1 MRKLKKTLIILAI
14 VAVVGCGGFFGW
26 KYFRQSSAAP
36 VKVLPFSFVGMTEY
50 WGDSRESYGPV
61 TTDKIQTVYLS
72 DTQTV
77 SKILVKEGQEV
88 KKGDLLMSFDTSL
101 SQLELER
108 KELEIQKD
116 QMDLDDAN
124 KELQRISW
132 MVPMGTPPTE
142 PETEPT
148 EPDPGRLLEGEYELF
163 QEGHDGSSESA
174 AFISWIPG
182 GQVVTRKFLL
192 IMGGCTP
199 VQFTHTPAEL
209 TLTVYPADADANSAI
224 APEADG
230 TYLLLPGEYAYEAA
244 AKDHEPA
251 QGRFTVPKQ
260 MDSFTVDVT
269 LTPPATEPTETEPTE
284 TEPTEEPTE
293 APTEN
298 PTEPTD
304 PSAPTDPSNPTDPT
318 TDPTTPSDPTQTPSE
333 PSQPA
338 AEKTVVRFICD
349 PENMTLVVF
358 PKGKDTDA
366 AIEAESDKTYR
377 LLPGE
382 YTYQASAEDYD
393 TARED
398 FTVEQA
404 ELEVTVTLTR
414 SAAPA
419 PVTEAPTEKP
429 TEAATEAPTQQPTE
443 NPTQTPTEKPTEA
456 AVETPTQQPAET
468 ETPPAPA
475 PEDPPAPAP
484 AQEEPTPAPASE
496 APTAEEPI
504 APPAPETAELTG
516 EEGLIEFAA
525 VEPGTVPTGSQARPA
540 TCQPYYVIFKITR
553 ENRLKGDI
561 LGWIGLH
568 VYSDGS
574 FTFFDASMNE
584 DFSIPV
590 EPTVP
595 TEPEPEIDY
604 IGSGYTYTQI
614 QAMKEEQLQK
624 IKDLELKL
632 KLAGAELKIMQKE
645 LSDGNIYAEQDGKVI
660 SVLTEE
666 EAKLNSQPIIKVTG
680 GGGYYIDASISE
692 LERSG
697 MKVGMEV
704 TVNDWDTGMTYTGT
718 VVSVGDMPSSSSSYN
733 GMNNPNASSYPFRV
747 FVDESADL
755 QAGHYVSVQYSTGE
769 QTGIYLEKAFLR
781 TDNGRSYVYVLG
793 ENGLLEQRTVQV
805 GRNLNGYYVEILDG
819 LTEDDMV
826 AFPYGKNVKAGAP
839 AEEGDYSDLYG

>member
-1 MRKLKKTLIILAI
+1 M
-14 VAVVGCGGFFGW
+14 
-26 KYFRQSSAAP
+26 
-36 VKVLPFSFVGMTEY
+36 
-50 WGDSRESYGPV
+50 
-61 TTDKIQTVYLS
+61 
-72 DTQTV
+72 
-77 SKILVKEGQEV
+77 
-88 KKGDLLMSFDTSL
+88 
-101 SQLELER
+101 
-108 KELEIQKD
+108 
-116 QMDLDDAN
+116 
-124 KELQRISW
+124 
-132 MVPMGTPPTE
+132 
-142 PETEPT
+142 
-148 EPDPGRLLEGEYELF
+148 
-163 QEGHDGSSESA
+163 
-174 AFISWIPG
+174 
-182 GQVVTRKFLL
+182 
-192 IMGGCTP
+192 
-199 VQFTHTPAEL
+199 
-209 TLTVYPADADANSAI
+209 
-224 APEADG
+224 
-230 TYLLLPGEYAYEAA
+230 
-244 AKDHEPA
+244 
-251 QGRFTVPKQ
+251 
-260 MDSFTVDVT
+260 
-269 LTPPATEPTETEPTE
+269 
-284 TEPTEEPTE
+284 
-293 APTEN
+293 
-298 PTEPTD
+298 
-304 PSAPTDPSNPTDPT
+304 
-318 TDPTTPSDPTQTPSE
+318 
-333 PSQPA
+333 
-338 AEKTVVRFICD
+338 
-349 PENMTLVVF
+349 
-358 PKGKDTDA
+358 
-366 AIEAESDKTYR
+366 
-377 LLPGE
+377 
-382 YTYQASAEDYD
+382 
-393 TARED
+393 
-398 FTVEQA
+398 
-404 ELEVTVTLTR
+404 
-414 SAAPA
+414 
-419 PVTEAPTEKP
+419 
-429 TEAATEAPTQQPTE
+429 
-443 NPTQTPTEKPTEA
+443 
-456 AVETPTQQPAET
+456 
-468 ETPPAPA
+468 
-475 PEDPPAPAP
+475 
-484 AQEEPTPAPASE
+484 
-496 APTAEEPI
+496 AEEPV

-525 VEPGTVPTGSQARPA
+525 VEPGIVPTGSQARPA

-632 KLAGAELKIMQKE
+632 KLADAELKIMQKE

-704 TVNDWDTGMTYTGT
+704 TVNDWNTGMTYTGT

-755 QAGHYVSVQYSTGE
+755 QAGNYVSVQYSTGE

-805 GRNLNGYYVEILDG
+805 GRNLNGYYVEILNG

-839 AEEGDYSDLYG
+839 AEEGDYSDLYA

>member
-108 KELEIQKD
+108 KELEIQKN

-148 EPDPGRLLEGEYELF
+148 EPDLGRLLAGEYELF
-163 QEGHDGSSESA
+163 REGHDGSSESA

-199 VQFTHTPAEL
+199 VQFTRTPAKL
-209 TLTVYPADADANSAI
+209 TLTVYPADADADSAI

-244 AKDHEPA
+244 AEDHEPA

-260 MDSFTVDVT
+260 TDPFTVDIT
-269 LTPPATEPTETEPTE
+269 LTPPATEPTETEPTETEPTE

-304 PSAPTDPSNPTDPT
+304 PSSSTEPSSPTEPSNPTDPT
-318 TDPTTPSDPTQTPSE
+318 VPSNPTQPSSE

-338 AEKTVVRFICD
+338 AEKTVVRFIRN

-366 AIEAESDKTYR
+366 AIGAEADKTYR

-382 YTYQASAEDYD
+382 YTYQASAEGYD
-393 TARED
+393 TETKD
-398 FTVEQA
+398 FTVPEQA
-404 ELEVTVTLTR
+404 GVEMTITLTL
-414 SAAPA
+414 SAA

-429 TEAATEAPTQQPTE
+429 TETAA
-443 NPTQTPTEKPTEA
+443 
-456 AVETPTQQPAET
+456 

-475 PEDPPAPAP
+475 PEDPPVPAP
-484 AQEEPTPAPASE
+484 AQEEPSPAPVPE
-496 APTAEEPI
+496 APMAEEPV

-525 VEPGTVPTGSQARPA
+525 VEPGVVPTGSQARPA

-632 KLAGAELKIMQKE
+632 KLADAELKIMQKE

-680 GGGYYIDASISE
+680 GGGYYIDASVSE

-704 TVNDWDTGMTYTGT
+704 TVNDWNTGMTYTGT

-755 QAGHYVSVQYSTGE
+755 QAGNYVSVQYSTGE

-781 TDNGRSYVYVLG
+781 TDNGRSYIYVLG

-819 LTEDDMV
+819 LTEDDMI

-839 AEEGDYSDLYG
+839 TEEGDYSDLYA

>member
-148 EPDPGRLLEGEYELF
+148 EPDLGRLLEGEYELF

-192 IMGGCTP
+192 TMGGCTP
-199 VQFTHTPAEL
+199 VQFTRTPAEL
-209 TLTVYPADADANSAI
+209 TLTVYPAGADANSAI

-244 AKDHEPA
+244 AEDHEPA

-260 MDSFTVDVT
+260 TELLTVDIT

-298 PTEPTD
+298 PTETTAPTTPTD
-304 PSAPTDPSNPTDPT
+304 PTNPTNPSNPTDPT

-338 AEKTVVRFICD
+338 AEKMVVRFTCAPD
-349 PENMTLVVF
+349 NMTLVVF
-358 PKGKDTDA
+358 PKGTDA
-366 AIEAESDKTYR
+366 DSAIKAEEDKTYR

-382 YTYQASAEDYD
+382 YTYQASAEGYD
-393 TARED
+393 TETRD
-398 FTVEQA
+398 FTVPEQT
-404 ELEVTVTLTR
+404 EVTVTLNR
-414 SAAPA
+414 SVA
-419 PVTEAPTEKP
+419 PVTEAPTETP

-443 NPTQTPTEKPTEA
+443 IPTQTPTETPTEA
-456 AVETPTQQPAET
+456 PTEAPSV
-468 ETPPAPA
+468 PA
-475 PEDPPAPAP
+475 PEDTPVPTP

-496 APTAEEPI
+496 EPTAEDSI
-504 APPAPETAELTG
+504 APPAQETAELTG
-516 EEGLIEFAA
+516 EESLIEFAA

>member
-108 KELEIQKD
+108 KELEIQKN

-148 EPDPGRLLEGEYELF
+148 EPDLGRLLAGEYELF
-163 QEGHDGSSESA
+163 REGHDGSSESA

-199 VQFTHTPAEL
+199 VQFTRTPAEL
-209 TLTVYPADADANSAI
+209 TLTVYPADADADSAI

-244 AKDHEPA
+244 AGDHEPA

-260 MDSFTVDVT
+260 MDPFTVNIT

-304 PSAPTDPSNPTDPT
+304 PSSPTEPSSPTGPSNPTDPT
-318 TDPTTPSDPTQTPSE
+318 VPSDPTQPSSE

-338 AEKTVVRFICD
+338 AEKTVVRFIRN

-366 AIEAESDKTYR
+366 AIEAEADKTYR

-382 YTYQASAEDYD
+382 YTYQASAEGYD
-393 TARED
+393 TETKN
-398 FTVEQA
+398 FTVPEQA
-404 ELEVTVTLTR
+404 GVEMTITLTL
-414 SAAPA
+414 SAA

-429 TEAATEAPTQQPTE
+429 TETAA
-443 NPTQTPTEKPTEA
+443 
-456 AVETPTQQPAET
+456 

-475 PEDPPAPAP
+475 PEDPPVPAP
-484 AQEEPTPAPASE
+484 AQEEPSPAPVPE
-496 APTAEEPI
+496 APMAEEPV
-504 APPAPETAELTG
+504 APSAPETAELTG

-525 VEPGTVPTGSQARPA
+525 VEPGVVPTGSQARPA

-568 VYSDGS
+568 VYSDGG

-632 KLAGAELKIMQKE
+632 KLADAELKIMQKE

-704 TVNDWDTGMTYTGT
+704 TVNDWNTGMTYTGT

-755 QAGHYVSVQYSTGE
+755 QAGNYVSVQYSTGE

-819 LTEDDMV
+819 LTEDDMI

-839 AEEGDYSDLYG
+839 TEEGDYSDLYA

>member
-108 KELEIQKD
+108 KKLEIQKN

-148 EPDPGRLLEGEYELF
+148 EPDLGRLLAGEYELF
-163 QEGHDGSSESA
+163 REGHDGSSESA

-182 GQVVTRKFLL
+182 GQVVTRRFLL

-199 VQFTHTPAEL
+199 VQFTRTPAEL
-209 TLTVYPADADANSAI
+209 TLTVYPADADTNSAI

-244 AKDHEPA
+244 AEDHEPA
-251 QGRFTVPKQ
+251 RGRFTVPKQ
-260 MDSFTVDVT
+260 TDPFTVNIT

-284 TEPTEEPTE
+284 TEPTE

-304 PSAPTDPSNPTDPT
+304 PSSPTSPTEPSNPTDPT
-318 TDPTTPSDPTQTPSE
+318 VPSDPTQPSSE

-338 AEKTVVRFICD
+338 AEKTVVRFIRN

-366 AIEAESDKTYR
+366 AIEAEADKTYR

-382 YTYQASAEDYD
+382 YTYQASAEGYD
-393 TARED
+393 TETKD
-398 FTVEQA
+398 FTVPEQA
-404 ELEVTVTLTR
+404 GVEMTITLTL
-414 SAAPA
+414 SAA
-419 PVTEAPTEKP
+419 PVTE
-429 TEAATEAPTQQPTE
+429 
-443 NPTQTPTEKPTEA
+443 TPTEKPTETA
-456 AVETPTQQPAET
+456 A
-468 ETPPAPA
+468 ETPPTPA
-475 PEDPPAPAP
+475 PEDPPVPAP
-484 AQEEPTPAPASE
+484 AQEEPSPAPVPE
-496 APTAEEPI
+496 APMAEEPV

-525 VEPGTVPTGSQARPA
+525 VEPGVVPTGSQARPA

-632 KLAGAELKIMQKE
+632 KLANAELKIMQKE

-680 GGGYYIDASISE
+680 GGGYYIDASVSE
-692 LERSG
+692 LERSD

-704 TVNDWDTGMTYTGT
+704 TVNDWKTSMTYTGT

-755 QAGHYVSVQYSTGE
+755 QAGNYVSVQYSTGE

-839 AEEGDYSDLYG
+839 AEEGDYSDLYA

>member
-108 KELEIQKD
+108 KKLEIQKN

-148 EPDPGRLLEGEYELF
+148 EPDLGRLLAGEYELF
-163 QEGHDGSSESA
+163 REGHDGSSESA

-182 GQVVTRKFLL
+182 GQVVTRRFLL

-209 TLTVYPADADANSAI
+209 TLTVYPADADTNSAI

-244 AKDHEPA
+244 AGDHEPA
-251 QGRFTVPKQ
+251 RGRFTVPKQ
-260 MDSFTVDVT
+260 TDPFTVDIT

-298 PTEPTD
+298 PTEPTN
-304 PSAPTDPSNPTDPT
+304 PSSPTSPTEPSNPTDPT
-318 TDPTTPSDPTQTPSE
+318 VPSDPTQPSSE

-338 AEKTVVRFICD
+338 AEKTVVRFIRN

-366 AIEAESDKTYR
+366 AIEAEADKTYR

-382 YTYQASAEDYD
+382 YTYQASAEGYD
-393 TARED
+393 TETKD
-398 FTVEQA
+398 FTVPEQA
-404 ELEVTVTLTR
+404 GVEMTITLTL
-414 SAAPA
+414 SAA
-419 PVTEAPTEKP
+419 PVTE
-429 TEAATEAPTQQPTE
+429 
-443 NPTQTPTEKPTEA
+443 TPTEKPTETA
-456 AVETPTQQPAET
+456 A
-468 ETPPAPA
+468 ETPPTPA
-475 PEDPPAPAP
+475 PEDPPVPAP
-484 AQEEPTPAPASE
+484 AQEEPSPAPVPE
-496 APTAEEPI
+496 APMAEEPV

-525 VEPGTVPTGSQARPA
+525 VEPGVVPTGSQARPA

-574 FTFFDASMNE
+574 FTFFNASMNE

-632 KLAGAELKIMQKE
+632 KLANAELKIMQKE

-680 GGGYYIDASISE
+680 GGGYYIDASVSE
-692 LERSG
+692 LERSD

-704 TVNDWDTGMTYTGT
+704 TVNDWKTGMTYTGT

-755 QAGHYVSVQYSTGE
+755 QAGNYVSVQYSTGE

-839 AEEGDYSDLYG
+839 AEEGDYSDLYA

>member
-108 KELEIQKD
+108 KELEIQKN

-148 EPDPGRLLEGEYELF
+148 EPDLGRLLAGEYELF
-163 QEGHDGSSESA
+163 REGHDGSSESA

-182 GQVVTRKFLL
+182 GQVVTRRFLL

-199 VQFTHTPAEL
+199 VQFTRTPAEL
-209 TLTVYPADADANSAI
+209 TLTVYPADADTNSAI

-244 AKDHEPA
+244 AEDHEPA
-251 QGRFTVPKQ
+251 RGRFTVPKQ
-260 MDSFTVDVT
+260 TDPFTVDIT

-304 PSAPTDPSNPTDPT
+304 PSSPTEPSSSPTEPNNPTDPT
-318 TDPTTPSDPTQTPSE
+318 VPSDPTQPSSE

-338 AEKTVVRFICD
+338 AEKTVVRFIRN

-366 AIEAESDKTYR
+366 AIEAEADKTYR

-382 YTYQASAEDYD
+382 YTYQASAEGYD
-393 TARED
+393 TETKD
-398 FTVEQA
+398 FTVPEQA
-404 ELEVTVTLTR
+404 GVEMTITLTL
-414 SAAPA
+414 SAA
-419 PVTEAPTEKP
+419 PVTE
-429 TEAATEAPTQQPTE
+429 
-443 NPTQTPTEKPTEA
+443 TPTEKSTETVA
-456 AVETPTQQPAET
+456 
-468 ETPPAPA
+468 ETPPTPA
-475 PEDPPAPAP
+475 PEDPPVPAP
-484 AQEEPTPAPASE
+484 AQEEPSPAPVPE
-496 APTAEEPI
+496 APMAEKPV

-525 VEPGTVPTGSQARPA
+525 VEPGVVPTGSQARPA

-632 KLAGAELKIMQKE
+632 KLADAELKIMQKE

-680 GGGYYIDASISE
+680 GGGYYIDASVSE
-692 LERSG
+692 LERSD

-704 TVNDWDTGMTYTGT
+704 TVNDWNTGMTYTGT

-755 QAGHYVSVQYSTGE
+755 QAGNYVSVQYSTGE

-839 AEEGDYSDLYG
+839 AEEGDYSDLYA

>member
-108 KELEIQKD
+108 KELEIQKN

-148 EPDPGRLLEGEYELF
+148 EPDLGRLLAGEYELF
-163 QEGHDGSSESA
+163 REGHDGSSESA

-182 GQVVTRKFLL
+182 GQVVTRRFLL

-199 VQFTHTPAEL
+199 VQFTRTPAEL
-209 TLTVYPADADANSAI
+209 TLTVYPADADTNSAI

-244 AKDHEPA
+244 AGDHEPA
-251 QGRFTVPKQ
+251 RGRFTVPKQ
-260 MDSFTVDVT
+260 TNPFTVDIT

-304 PSAPTDPSNPTDPT
+304 PSSPAEPSSPTEPSNPTDPT
-318 TDPTTPSDPTQTPSE
+318 VPSDPTQPSSE

-338 AEKTVVRFICD
+338 AEKTVVRFIRN

-366 AIEAESDKTYR
+366 AIEAEADKTYR

-382 YTYQASAEDYD
+382 YTYQASAEGYD
-393 TARED
+393 TETKD
-398 FTVEQA
+398 FTVPEQA
-404 ELEVTVTLTR
+404 GVEMTITLTL
-414 SAAPA
+414 SAAS
-419 PVTEAPTEKP
+419 VTEAPTEKP
-429 TEAATEAPTQQPTE
+429 TEAATKAPTQQPAE
-443 NPTQTPTEKPTEA
+443 EPTQTPNEAPTEKPTETA
-456 AVETPTQQPAET
+456 A

-475 PEDPPAPAP
+475 PEDPPVPAP
-484 AQEEPTPAPASE
+484 AQEEPSPAPVPE
-496 APTAEEPI
+496 APMAEEPV

-525 VEPGTVPTGSQARPA
+525 VEPGVVPTGSQARPA

-632 KLAGAELKIMQKE
+632 KLADAELKIMQKE

-704 TVNDWDTGMTYTGT
+704 TVSDWNTGMTYTGT

-755 QAGHYVSVQYSTGE
+755 QAGNYVSVQYSTGE

-781 TDNGRSYVYVLG
+781 SDNGRSYVYVLG

-839 AEEGDYSDLYG
+839 AEEGDYSDLYA